1 MTGTLPSWD
10 LFITLFFIIGLAYG
24 FILQRERIVAT
35 LMSVYAA
42 LVVSQLLVEPVG
54 QFFKGDKT
62 LFNQIWIRSDTS
74 PFTIHLALFVGI
86 IVLLSAKGGLA
97 GSRTRGTVMS
107 HFEVLV
113 YSALNTALVVSSVFS
128 FLPEP
133 TRQAYATSS
142 RLVGFLINH
151 GNLWL
156 GLPVAALIFFGF
168 QRHARRASY
177 EDD

>member
-1 MTGTLPSWD
+1 MSSTLPSWD

-74 PFTIHLALFVGI
+74 PFTIHIALFVGI
-86 IVLLSAKGGLA
+86 IVLLSAKGGINSA
-97 GSRTRGTVMS
+97 RGRGAMS
-107 HFEVLV
+107 HLEVLI
-113 YSALNTALVVSSVFS
+113 YSALNTALIVSSIFS

-133 TRQAYATSS
+133 TRDAYAATSNF
-142 RLVGFLINH
+142 VKFIVENH
-151 GNLWL
+151 DWWL
-156 GLPVAALIFFGF
+156 GVPVAALIVFGF
-168 QRHARRASY
+168 QRHNRRSTY

>member
-1 MTGTLPSWD
+1 MQASLPSWD

-42 LVVSQLLVEPVG
+42 LVVSDLLVEPVG

-86 IVLLSAKGGLA
+86 IVLLSAKGGI
-97 GSRTRGTVMS
+97 GSARGRGIVS
-107 HFEVLV
+107 HLEILV
-113 YSALNTALVVSSVFS
+113 YSALNTALIVTSIFS

-133 TRQAYATSS
+133 TRDAYAAGSK
-142 RLVGFLINH
+142 LVDFLVKHHDWWII
-151 GNLWL
+151 
-156 GLPVAALIFFGF
+156 LPIAAMLFFGF
-168 QRHARRASY
+168 QRHPRRVY
-177 EDD
+177 EDE

>member
-1 MTGTLPSWD
+1 MSSTLPSWD

-35 LMSVYAA
+35 LMSIYAA
-42 LVVSQLLVEPVG
+42 LVVSDLLVEPVG

-74 PFTIHLALFVGI
+74 PFTVHMTLFIAI
-86 IVLLSAKGGLA
+86 IVLLSAKGGINSA
-97 GSRTRGTVMS
+97 RGRGAMS
-107 HFEVLV
+107 HLEVLI
-113 YSALNTALVVSSVFS
+113 YSALNTALILSSVFS

-133 TRQAYATSS
+133 TRDAYAATSNF
-142 RLVGFLINH
+142 VKFIVEH
-151 GNLWL
+151 HDWWL
-156 GLPVAALIFFGF
+156 GIPVAALIAFGF
-168 QRHARRASY
+168 QRHSRRSTY